1 MPIQKDG
8 KTYYTMEEVSQ
19 RLDKSIEKE
28 AQNLLKRHQ
37 SKMLFSTKYPLN
49 YQ

>member
-19 RLDKSIEKE
+19 RLDESIERNARELLQDLKKARKE
-28 AQNLLKRHQ
+28 FEAKEPE
-37 SKMLFSTKYPLN
+37 YV
-49 YQ
+49 